1 MRRAPPGPAE
11 QQGPTRMLVPGAG
24 RTLQGHSG
32 AWRQSVTVHTRG
44 CGCEADDV
52 VSKTTRGPWRS
63 STGPTRVGSHLA
75 SQRPAPPPPPVHCGQ
90 AARLENE
97 GGPQSCSTG
106 FPASCSQ
113 AQLPSQAAATLR
125 PPAAHTVPHAGQMRA
140 RCLRSS
146 GWGLRSPGG
155 RPHHRQHLST
165 CGQGQLA
172 QEGSVEG
179 CTENHPWPP
188 VGRCGRRPQLGLHVL
203 ASVARLDDETKSP
216 SHVSLRA
223 CAEVEGSVGSV

>member
-11 QQGPTRMLVPGAG
+11 QQGPTRTLVPGAG

-32 AWRQSVTVHTRG
+32 AWRQSVTVQPGDAGARLTMSFLRRHEG
-44 CGCEADDV
+44 LG
-52 VSKTTRGPWRS
+52 G
-63 STGPTRVGSHLA
+63 
-75 SQRPAPPPPPVHCGQ
+75 
-90 AARLENE
+90 AARD
-97 GGPQSCSTG
+97 PS
-106 FPASCSQ
+106 ASEPTWHLRGQ
-113 AQLPSQAAATLR
+113 PPLR
-125 PPAAHTVPHAGQMRA
+125 PPCTVARRRVWRKRGTRSRVPRGFPPRAARPGCRPKRQPLCGRLLRTLCPTLGRCEPGACA
-140 RCLRSS
+140 RLGGGCGAR
-146 GWGLRSPGG
+146 GG
-155 RPHHRQHLST
+155 RLHHRQHLST

-223 CAEVEGSVGSV
+223 CAEAEGSVGSV